1 MWNLEAYIIYN
12 QHPFKICYY
21 PSWFFLSRHFFPH
34 DIKGMKHCTI
44 LGVQVMSLTSRVF
57 LLQIKLLLDP
67 HRPYLV
73 NVQYHPVVGKTFLYD
88 EIWGFCCTRKS
99 GEKVDPQL
107 QRLPLPVLSSD
118 WEWSLQRW
126 EGFQIS
132 WFRIHL
138 PYTWHIFKSA
148 TPWVSCSS
156 CNYFPPSPP
165 SS

>member
-1 MWNLEAYIIYN
+1 MLLPQLIFSLKA
-12 QHPFKICYY
+12 F
-21 PSWFFLSRHFFPH
+21 FFPH

-107 QRLPLPVLSSD
+107 QRLPLPVLFHQTESD
-118 WEWSLQRW
+118 PCKGGRDSKYHGLEFICLTHDT
-126 EGFQIS
+126 FLNLP
-132 WFRIHL
+132 HL
-138 PYTWHIFKSA
+138 GYHVLVVTIFPLLLLLLNL
-148 TPWVSCSS
+148 TLT
-156 CNYFPPSPP
+156 
-165 SS
+165 